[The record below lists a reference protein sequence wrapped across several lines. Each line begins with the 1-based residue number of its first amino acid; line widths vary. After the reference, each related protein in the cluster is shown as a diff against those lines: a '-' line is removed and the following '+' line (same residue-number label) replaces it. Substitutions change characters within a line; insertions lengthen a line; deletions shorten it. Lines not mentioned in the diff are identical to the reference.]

1 MNPSRR
7 HAVRGALALAGGAC
21 LPGAG
26 IAAEPSGAAPPA
38 WPALRM
44 LDGGMLEPAVAWR
57 GDAIVLVLWATWC
70 PFCKRHN
77 EHVQAL
83 QRAVRGRPL
92 RVLGAS
98 LDKDPA
104 LVRRHVEERG
114 YTFAVTLDGALLR
127 ERFQLPRSIPVTV
140 TFDRRGRLLQRIPG
154 EMFEE
159 DVLSLAR
166 LADGPPAG
174 GSS

>member
-1 MNPSRR
+1 VNPRR
-7 HAVRGALALAGGAC
+7 RTLLRSGLMLAGGV
-21 LPGAG
+21 GAAAAPLSAS
-26 IAAEPSGAAPPA
+26 AAEPSTPA

-44 LDGGMLEPAVAWR
+44 LDGTLLEPGAAWR
-57 GDAIVLVLWATWC
+57 GEAIVLVLWATWC

-83 QRAVRGRPL
+83 HRAVAGRPL

-104 LVRRHVEERG
+104 QVRRHVQERG
-114 YTFAVTLDGALLR
+114 YGFPVTLDGALLR
-127 ERFQLPRSIPVTV
+127 ERFQLPKTIPVTA
-140 TFDRRGRLLQRIPG
+140 TFDRLGRLVQRIPG

-159 DVLSLAR
+159 DVLALAR
-166 LADGPPAG
+166 LADGSTTGA
-174 GSS
+174 

>member
-7 HAVRGALALAGGAC
+7 TLLRSGLVLAGGAGTGASS
-21 LPGAG
+21 LPAV
-26 IAAEPSGAAPPA
+26 ATEPPAPA
-38 WPALRM
+38 WPVLRL
-44 LDGGMLEPAVAWR
+44 LDGSTLEPGAAWR

-83 QRAVRGRPL
+83 HRAVAGRPL
-92 RVLGAS
+92 RVLGAA

-104 LVRRHVEERG
+104 LVRRHAEERG
-114 YTFAVTLDGALLR
+114 YTFPVALDGALLR
-127 ERFQLPRSIPVTV
+127 ERFQLPRTIPVTA
-140 TFDRRGRLLQRIPG
+140 TFDRRGRLVQRIPG

-159 DVLSLAR
+159 DVLALAR
-166 LADGPPAG
+166 LAEGPPPGA
-174 GSS
+174 